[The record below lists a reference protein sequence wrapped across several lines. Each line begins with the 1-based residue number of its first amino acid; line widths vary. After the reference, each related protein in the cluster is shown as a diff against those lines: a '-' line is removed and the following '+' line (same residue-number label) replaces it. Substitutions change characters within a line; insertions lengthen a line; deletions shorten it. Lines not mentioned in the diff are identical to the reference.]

1 MRHMSRVRELIKK
14 ALLRRDMILSRPPG
28 QFNITELKLAKARDR
43 GLKVNMA
50 VDGGAAEGFWAEE
63 LKKIYPDAQVLCVE
77 PREDAQA
84 ELRRHAAAL
93 GGVSVAQT
101 LVGASEGTIEFYES
115 SHQSSIFKDASGAE
129 WGKKVTAPITT
140 LDSLITRMGL
150 PDPDLIKLDLQ
161 GAELDCLRG
170 APRCLAHAEA
180 VMLELSFIEIQ
191 RGMPLIGEVV
201 TFMGERGFRLYD
213 VTALWHRPLDGA
225 LAQGDFLF
233 VANRSKL
240 VADRRWSA
248 DGNVAAIATASA
260 TAAAP

>member
-1 MRHMSRVRELIKK
+1 MSMVRELIKK

-43 GLKVNMA
+43 GLKVDMA
-50 VDGGAAEGFWAEE
+50 IDGGAAEGTWAEE
-63 LKKIYPDAQVLCVE
+63 FKTIYPDAKVLCIE
-77 PREDAQA
+77 PRDDAQA
-84 ELRRHAAAL
+84 ELKRRAAEL
-93 GGVSVAQT
+93 KGVSVAQT

-115 SHQSSIFKDASGAE
+115 AHQSSIFKDATGAE
-129 WGKKVTAPITT
+129 WGRKVTAPITT
-140 LDSLITRMGL
+140 LDALVTKMGL

-201 TFMGERGFRLYD
+201 QFMSERGFRLYD

-240 VADRRWSA
+240 VADTRWSA
-248 DGNVAAIATASA
+248 NGSA
-260 TAAAP
+260 GAAAATT